1 MIVLGLNHGE
11 INSSA
16 ILVKDGKI
24 IAGAPEE
31 RFNRE
36 QKTKSFPKQAIDFC
50 LKAGML
56 DLKSC
61 DYVAQAWN
69 PGEYWQKFNYSSISN
84 MRVKRE
90 DYLYTVSDNLYTIV
104 ERNPPSWILQSYS
117 KDTTIP
123 PVYFVRHHLAHAA
136 NAFFLSPFEKAAI
149 LTCDWRGE
157 FETTTMG
164 LGDGNNIEIISKQTM
179 PHSLGMFY
187 ATFTELLGYK
197 RDSDEWK
204 VMALSA
210 FDTDYDS
217 ILKKIRST
225 ITLTKEDGLFELDQ
239 SYYQGALMEKEKL
252 YTQKL
257 IDLLGGREGIKGE
270 EPDKWYFSVAKAM
283 QIVAEEIATH
293 LLHHLYEKTKCEN
306 LVLGGGFFMNSV
318 YNGKVMQK
326 TPFKNLYVSYAP
338 ADVGNSIGAALY
350 VSHCIHNQKRDY
362 SFHSSYIGPS
372 FNDQEIEKALNRR
385 KIRFKKLSNLSL
397 DVASLIA
404 DGEIIALF
412 NDRMEFGE
420 RALGNRSILADP
432 RKKDMKNKVNSII
445 KYRESYRPFAPSV
458 LFEKAHI
465 YFDVPNEYECNF
477 MEKVVQV
484 REKYRKELPAIT
496 HIDGSGRL
504 HTVKKQH
511 NENFYN
517 IISEVEKLTGYPII
531 LNTSFNING
540 EPIVLSPDDALNTFY
555 NSGLEF
561 LVMNKF
567 IVEK

>member
-1 MIVLGLNHGE
+1 MIVVGLNHGE

-16 ILVKDGKI
+16 ALVKDGKI

-36 QKTKSFPKQAIDFC
+36 QKTKSFPKHAIDFC
-50 LKAGML
+50 LK
-56 DLKSC
+56 SC
-61 DYVAQAWN
+61 TIRLECCNYVAQSWN

-84 MRVKRE
+84 ERIRRE
-90 DYLYTVSDNLYTIV
+90 DYLYTIPDNLYNFI
-104 ERNPPSWILQSYS
+104 ERNPPSWVQQSYS
-117 KDTTIP
+117 TDAKIP

-157 FETTTMG
+157 FETTTLG
-164 LGDGNNIEIISKQTM
+164 LGNGNDIQIFSRQVM

-187 ATFTELLGYK
+187 ATFTELLGYR

-210 FDTDYDS
+210 FDVDHDS
-217 ILKKIRST
+217 FLDKIRST
-225 ITLTKEDGLFELDQ
+225 ITLTDDSLFELDQ
-239 SYYQGALMEKEKL
+239 SYYQGTLLEKQKL

-257 IDLLGGREGIKGE
+257 VDLLGGREGTKGE
-270 EPDKWYFSVAKAM
+270 EPDRWYFSVAKAM
-283 QIVAEEIATH
+283 QTVAEEIATH
-293 LLHHLYEKTKCEN
+293 LLLNLYKKTKCEN
-306 LVLGGGFFMNSV
+306 LVLSGGFFMNSV
-318 YNGKVMQK
+318 YNGKILQK

-338 ADVGNSIGAALY
+338 ADVGNSIGAALF
-350 VSHCIHNQKRDY
+350 VAHCIHREKRDY
-362 SFHSSYIGPS
+362 SFHSSFIGPS
-372 FNDQEIEKALNRR
+372 FNDHEIEKVLNRR
-385 KIRFKKLSNLSL
+385 KIKFKKLNNTSL
-397 DVASLIA
+397 EVASLIA
-404 DGEIIALF
+404 NGKIVALF
-412 NDRMEFGE
+412 NGKMEFGE

-432 RKKDMKNKVNSII
+432 RKREMKDRINSII

-458 LFEKAHI
+458 LHEKAHI
-465 YFDVPNEYECNF
+465 FFDVPEGYECNF
-477 MEKVVQV
+477 MEKVVPV
-484 REKYRKELPAIT
+484 KEKYREELPAIT
-496 HIDGSGRL
+496 HVDGSARL

-511 NENFYN
+511 NDKFHD
-517 IISEVEKLTGYPII
+517 IICEVEKLTEYPIV

-561 LVMNKF
+561 LIMSTF
-567 IVEK
+567 LIEK